1 MTDRSL
7 QLAQELIRR
16 RSVTP
21 DDQGCQELMID
32 RLEAIGFDVHRL
44 RFEDVDNF
52 WARRGSDAPLVVFAG
67 HTDVVPTGPIDD
79 WQHDPY
85 AAQIVDDKL
94 FGRGAADMKSSLA
107 AFITAIEDFVHAH
120 PQHKGSI
127 GLLITSDEEGPSV
140 NGTVKVVQWLQQR
153 DIKIDFCVVGEPS
166 SETELGDVIKNG
178 RRGSLN
184 GKLKIFGKQG
194 HVAYPHLASNPIHK
208 AAPAL
213 SDLVNET
220 WDEGN
225 EYFPATSFQISN
237 IHGGTGAEN
246 VIPGK
251 LEIDFNFRFSTSVT
265 ETELKQ
271 RTEAILQ
278 KHGINFQID
287 WRLSGNPFLTKAGT
301 LVSATQQAVESVLGK
316 SPKLS
321 TGGGTSDGRFIAPT
335 GAEVVELGPLNQT
348 IHQINEHVA
357 ASDPARLSSIYQQIL
372 ENLLNSTG

>member
-1 MTDRSL
+1 MTDRTL

-21 DDQGCQELMID
+21 DDQGCQELMIG
-32 RLEAIGFDVHRL
+32 RLEAIGFDIHRL

-52 WARRGSDAPLVVFAG
+52 WARRGSEGPLVVFAG

-79 WQHDPY
+79 WRHDPFS
-85 AAQIVDDKL
+85 AQIVDEKL
-94 FGRGAADMKSSLA
+94 YGRGAADMKSSLA
-107 AFITAIEDFVHAH
+107 AFVTAIEDFVQAH

-140 NGTVKVVQWLQQR
+140 NGTVKVVQWLQQQG
-153 DIKIDFCVVGEPS
+153 INIDYCVVGEPS
-166 SETELGDVIKNG
+166 SENELGDIIKNG

-194 HVAYPHLASNPIHK
+194 HVAYPHLAVNPIHQ

-213 SDLVNET
+213 TDLVNET

-225 EYFPATSFQISN
+225 EYFPATSFQVSN
-237 IHGGTGAEN
+237 IHAGTGAEN

-265 ETELKQ
+265 EAELKQ
-271 RTEAILQ
+271 RTEAVLH
-278 KHGINFQID
+278 KHGLNFQID
-287 WRLSGNPFLTKAGT
+287 WRLSGNPFLTKVGT
-301 LVSATQQAVESVLGK
+301 LVNAAQRAVESVLGK
-316 SPKLS
+316 PPRLS

-348 IHQINEHVA
+348 IHQVNEHVS
-357 ASDPARLSSIYQQIL
+357 ASDPAILSSIYQQIL
-372 ENLLNSTG
+372 ENLLL

>member
-1 MTDRSL
+1 MTDRTL

-21 DDQGCQELMID
+21 DDQGCQELMIG
-32 RLEAIGFDVHRL
+32 RLEAIGFDIHRL

-52 WARRGSDAPLVVFAG
+52 WARRGSEGPLIVFAG

-79 WQHDPY
+79 WQHDPF

-94 FGRGAADMKSSLA
+94 YGRGAADMKSSLA
-107 AFITAIEDFVHAH
+107 AFVTAIEDFVQAH

-140 NGTVKVVQWLQQR
+140 NGTVKVVQWLQQQG
-153 DIKIDFCVVGEPS
+153 INIDYCVVGEPS
-166 SETELGDVIKNG
+166 SENELGDIIKNG

-194 HVAYPHLASNPIHK
+194 HVAYPHLAVNPIHQ

-213 SDLVNET
+213 TDLVNET

-225 EYFPATSFQISN
+225 EYFPATSFQVSN
-237 IHGGTGAEN
+237 IQAGTGAEN

-265 ETELKQ
+265 EAELKQ
-271 RTEAILQ
+271 RTEAVLH
-278 KHGINFQID
+278 KHGLNFQID
-287 WRLSGNPFLTKAGT
+287 WRLSGNPFLTKVGT
-301 LVSATQQAVESVLGK
+301 LVNAAQRAVESVLGK
-316 SPKLS
+316 PPRLS

-348 IHQINEHVA
+348 IHQVNEHVS
-357 ASDPARLSSIYQQIL
+357 ASDPAILSSIYQQIL
-372 ENLLNSTG
+372 ENLLL

>member
-1 MTDRSL
+1 MTDRTL

-21 DDQGCQELMID
+21 DDQGCQELMIG
-32 RLEAIGFDVHRL
+32 RLEAIGFDIHRL

-52 WARRGSDAPLVVFAG
+52 WARRGSEGPLIVFAG

-79 WQHDPY
+79 WQHDPFS
-85 AAQIVDDKL
+85 AQIVDDKL
-94 FGRGAADMKSSLA
+94 YGRGAADMKSSLA
-107 AFITAIEDFVHAH
+107 AFVTAIEDFVQAH

-140 NGTVKVVQWLQQR
+140 NGTVKVVQWLQQQG
-153 DIKIDFCVVGEPS
+153 INIDYCVVGEPS
-166 SETELGDVIKNG
+166 SENELGDIIKNG

-194 HVAYPHLASNPIHK
+194 HVAYPHLAVNPIHQ

-213 SDLVNET
+213 TDLVNET

-225 EYFPATSFQISN
+225 EYFPATSFQVSN
-237 IHGGTGAEN
+237 IQAGTGAEN

-265 ETELKQ
+265 EAELKQ
-271 RTEAILQ
+271 RTEAVLH
-278 KHGINFQID
+278 KHGLNFQID
-287 WRLSGNPFLTKAGT
+287 WRLSGNPFLTKVGT
-301 LVSATQQAVESVLGK
+301 LVNAAQRAVESVLGK
-316 SPKLS
+316 PPRLS

-348 IHQINEHVA
+348 IHQVNEHVS
-357 ASDPARLSSIYQQIL
+357 ASDPAILSSIYQQIL
-372 ENLLNSTG
+372 ENLLL

>member
-1 MTDRSL
+1 MTDRTL

-21 DDQGCQELMID
+21 DDQGCQELMIE
-32 RLEAIGFDVHRL
+32 RLETIGFDVHRL

-52 WARRGSDAPLVVFAG
+52 WARRGSEGPLIVFAG

-79 WQHDPY
+79 WQHDPF

-94 FGRGAADMKSSLA
+94 YGRGAADMKSSLA
-107 AFITAIEDFVHAH
+107 AFVTAIEDFVQAH

-140 NGTVKVVQWLQQR
+140 NGTVKVVQWLQQQG
-153 DIKIDFCVVGEPS
+153 INIDYCVVGEPS
-166 SETELGDVIKNG
+166 SENELGDIIKNG

-194 HVAYPHLASNPIHK
+194 HVAYPHLAVNPIHQ

-213 SDLVNET
+213 TDLVNET

-225 EYFPATSFQISN
+225 EYFPATSFQVSN
-237 IHGGTGAEN
+237 IQAGTGAEN

-265 ETELKQ
+265 EAELKQ
-271 RTEAILQ
+271 RTEAVLH
-278 KHGINFQID
+278 KHGLNFQID
-287 WRLSGNPFLTKAGT
+287 WRLSGNPFLTKVGT
-301 LVSATQQAVESVLGK
+301 LVNAAQRAVESVLGK
-316 SPKLS
+316 PPRLS

-348 IHQINEHVA
+348 IHQVNEHVS
-357 ASDPARLSSIYQQIL
+357 ASDPAILSSIYQQIL
-372 ENLLNSTG
+372 ENLLL

>member
-1 MTDRSL
+1 MTDRTL

-21 DDQGCQELMID
+21 DDQGCQELMIG
-32 RLEAIGFDVHRL
+32 RLEAIGFDIHRL

-52 WARRGSDAPLVVFAG
+52 WARRGSEGPLIVFAG

-79 WQHDPY
+79 WQHDPFS
-85 AAQIVDDKL
+85 AQIVDDKL
-94 FGRGAADMKSSLA
+94 YGRGAADMKSSLA
-107 AFITAIEDFVHAH
+107 AFVTAIEDFVQAH

-140 NGTVKVVQWLQQR
+140 NGTVKVVQWLQQQG
-153 DIKIDFCVVGEPS
+153 INIDYCVVGEPS
-166 SETELGDVIKNG
+166 SENELGDIIKNG

-194 HVAYPHLASNPIHK
+194 HVAYPHLAVNPIHQ

-213 SDLVNET
+213 TDLVNET

-225 EYFPATSFQISN
+225 EYFPATSFQVSN
-237 IHGGTGAEN
+237 IQAGTGAEN

-265 ETELKQ
+265 EAELKQ
-271 RTEAILQ
+271 RTEAVLH
-278 KHGINFQID
+278 KHGLNFQID
-287 WRLSGNPFLTKAGT
+287 WRLSGNPFLTKAGA
-301 LVSATQQAVESVLGK
+301 LVSATQRAVESVLGK
-316 SPKLS
+316 PPRLS

-348 IHQINEHVA
+348 IHQVNEHVS
-357 ASDPARLSSIYQQIL
+357 ASDPAILSSIYQQIL
-372 ENLLNSTG
+372 ENLLL

>member
-1 MTDRSL
+1 MTDRTL

-16 RSVTP
+16 HSVTP
-21 DDQGCQELMID
+21 DDQGCQELMIE
-32 RLEAIGFDVHRL
+32 RLEAIGFDIHRL

-52 WARRGSDAPLVVFAG
+52 WARRGSEDPLVVFAG

-79 WQHDPY
+79 WRHDPFS
-85 AAQIVDDKL
+85 AQIVDEKL
-94 FGRGAADMKSSLA
+94 YGRGAADMKSSLA
-107 AFITAIEDFVHAH
+107 AFVTAIEDFVQAH

-140 NGTVKVVQWLQQR
+140 NGTVKVVQWLQQQG
-153 DIKIDFCVVGEPS
+153 INIDYCLVGEPS
-166 SETELGDVIKNG
+166 SENELGDIIKNG

-194 HVAYPHLASNPIHK
+194 HVAYPHLAVNPIHQ

-213 SDLVNET
+213 TDLVNET

-225 EYFPATSFQISN
+225 EYFPATSFQVSN
-237 IHGGTGAEN
+237 IHAGTGAEN

-265 ETELKQ
+265 EAELKQ
-271 RTEAILQ
+271 RTEAVLH
-278 KHGINFQID
+278 KHGLNFQID
-287 WRLSGNPFLTKAGT
+287 WRLSGNPFLTKVGT
-301 LVSATQQAVESVLGK
+301 LVNAAQRAVESVLGK
-316 SPKLS
+316 PPRLS

-348 IHQINEHVA
+348 IHQVNEHVS
-357 ASDPARLSSIYQQIL
+357 ASDPAILSSIYQQIL
-372 ENLLNSTG
+372 ENLLL